1 MLQPLYYA
9 LCEEGHDC
17 SFLPLASQVNSI
29 TDLCIGVFLHIDNLP
44 SNFIMW
50 NINEPFS
57 SILAAHLT
65 RRLVN
70 KICKSRLLLHYNPN
84 EIEQVKCSFIP
95 FKCLYFPFSYH
106 KSLENLYKVEL
117 PLCEDIDRLFYGTPN
132 TYRNETLA
140 KLTRKMVSYII
151 AYNQIFQKVRDEMIY
166 RAKIVL
172 LINYYDNNPDMVR
185 VYLFVCQKKC
195 IVVDSFGNQE
205 LFLNIYNSFKFL
217 IIMI

>member
-1 MLQPLYYA
+1 
-9 LCEEGHDC
+9 
-17 SFLPLASQVNSI
+17 
-29 TDLCIGVFLHIDNLP
+29 
-44 SNFIMW
+44 MW
-50 NINEPFS
+50 NFEPLS
-57 SILAAHLT
+57 PGSPHLT

-84 EIEQVKCSFIP
+84 EIEQVKQFNSNV
-95 FKCLYFPFSYH
+95 LYFPFSYH

-117 PLCEDIDRLFYGTPN
+117 PLCEDIDVLFYGTPN

-140 KLTRKMVSYII
+140 KLKGNGINII

-185 VYLFVCQKKC
+185 VTYLLSQKKC

-205 LFLNIYNSFKFL
+205 LKNIYNSFPIVDNNDLTNTLQLLLEDKDKRIEIANNFL
-217 IIMI
+217 QRNDSTISIKNHMSQN